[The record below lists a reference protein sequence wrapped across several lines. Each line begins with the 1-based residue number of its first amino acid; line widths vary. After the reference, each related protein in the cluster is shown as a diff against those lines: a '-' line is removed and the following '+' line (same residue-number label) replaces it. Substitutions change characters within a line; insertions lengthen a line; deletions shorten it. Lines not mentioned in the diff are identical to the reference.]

1 MTTIIRYT
9 VEVETTTDR
18 SYQLEETFRS
28 PRFAAS
34 FLQAAAE
41 RGDFLPTINDSY
53 ISARVVAS
61 FTCCE
66 RQIEA
71 K

>member
-9 VEVETTTDR
+9 AEVETTTDR

-34 FLQAAAE
+34 FLQAAA

-61 FTCCE
+61 FTCRE